1 MEQEFN
7 PVIKAVQSLR
17 KLALDIK
24 SSNDE
29 IRVEDDKI
37 RRTLNQ
43 CGSMITLTNNG
54 MLTNTWLREKA
65 KLIENSNYL
74 LEVLEMIN
82 KKLKEKDTRDLSAIW
97 QQHEENKV
105 LAMNNLTNLEQ
116 LGSFIFAGEKLKSW
130 ELAWEDISNSLRKIL
145 SIAETYKLKF
155 DLMQE
160 LRPEE
165 IDALTYDILRHIPFN
180 YSDEQA
186 HHYEQ
191 EYLAAYKE
199 IQLSQSKKKTLW
211 DKVLDVLAGGIEE
224 TPAHRVQM
232 RRWMDGNH

>member
-1 MEQEFN
+1 M
-7 PVIKAVQSLR
+7 
-17 KLALDIK
+17 ALDIK

-37 RRTLNQ
+37 RNTINQ

-54 MLTNTWLREKA
+54 MLTNTWLREKT

-74 LEVLEMIN
+74 LEILEMIN

-155 DLMQE
+155 DLMQK

>member
-1 MEQEFN
+1 
-7 PVIKAVQSLR
+7 
-17 KLALDIK
+17 
-24 SSNDE
+24 
-29 IRVEDDKI
+29 
-37 RRTLNQ
+37 
-43 CGSMITLTNNG
+43 MITLTNNG
-54 MLTNTWLREKA
+54 MLTNTWLREKT

-74 LEVLEMIN
+74 LEILEMIN

-155 DLMQE
+155 DLMQK